1 MTYIPA
7 RRSMVTVHFDTC
19 DLPNVNQSGEEIQ
32 TPGVIAECLRCH
44 HEVTSFGQHEAAFK
58 RCCALLRQECPKG
71 ESNFYTYEGRSD
83 NERRENDAE
92 NTGVHPH
99 DWFD

>member
-1 MTYIPA
+1 MARVSSYHQPA
-7 RRSMVTVHFDTC
+7 VKVYFETC
-19 DLPNVNQSGEEIQ
+19 DLPNTDAAGNDIE

-71 ESNFYTYEGRSD
+71 ESNFYTYEERS
-83 NERRENDAE
+83 ND
-92 NTGVHPH
+92 
-99 DWFD
+99 